1 MTNDQVDSLLAQQTI
16 HERRISIAQQM
27 KARKGLEW
35 STTEQLELESDQRSL
50 RMVKSQLKVL
60 QAPIRPEV
68 LIITDEDGRFVMLEG
83 MILELADTVQTAL
96 KLFQR
101 QITAERSARQRGQW
115 VQRVILGLL
124 TAGMLVLVLR

>member
-16 HERRISIAQQM
+16 HERRIRIAEQM

-35 STTEQLELESDQRSL
+35 STTEQLELESDLRSL

-68 LIITDEDGRFVMLEG
+68 LVITDEDGRFVMLEG
-83 MILELADTVQTAL
+83 MILDLADTVQTAL
-96 KLFQR
+96 RLFQR
-101 QITAERSARQRGQW
+101 QITTERAARQRGQW

-124 TAGMLVLVLR
+124 TVGMLVLVLR